1 MKRVKSEP
9 LDLRGRL
16 TIRPE
21 EAARTLGVSERK
33 IREMLPELPYVR
45 HRRVVL
51 IPVDA
56 LREWLRE
63 HAQIEGNRIGKAV
76 DEVLSDLGIVH
87 E

>member
-1 MKRVKSEP
+1 VKRVKSEP

-33 IREMLPELPYVR
+33 FREMLPELPHVR
-45 HRRVVL
+45 HRGVVL

-56 LREWLRE
+56 LREWLR
-63 HAQIEGNRIGKAV
+63 AQVRIEGNQIGEAV
-76 DEVLSDLGIVH
+76 EEVLSDLGINH